1 MVGKIGARPR
11 REDTRMSRLVWS
23 PDALADV
30 QRVYRFLAS
39 KNLLAAKE
47 AVKAIRL
54 SVTILVQHPEV
65 GRPIEEME
73 PEYREWPIAFGS
85 TGYLILYHF
94 DGLTAVILALR
105 HQREVGY

>member
-1 MVGKIGARPR
+1 MPR
-11 REDTRMSRLVWS
+11 VIWS

-39 KNLLAAKE
+39 KNSLAAKE
-47 AVKAIRL
+47 AVKAIRQ

-85 TGYLILYHF
+85 SGYIILYRF
-94 DGLTAVILALR
+94 DGQAAIILALR

>member
-1 MVGKIGARPR
+1 
-11 REDTRMSRLVWS
+11 MSRVVWS

-30 QRVYRFLAS
+30 QRVYRFLAA

-47 AVKAIRL
+47 AVKAIRQ
-54 SVTILVQHPEV
+54 SVAILVQHPEV
-65 GRPIEEME
+65 GRPIAEME

-85 TGYLILYHF
+85 SGYIILYRF
-94 DGLTAVILALR
+94 DGQTAIILALR